1 MIKKVLVPIIKI
13 LISIILVV
21 FLLAKL
27 GLRDIASQFTAANLW
42 WLVVGIIAFT
52 LSNLLGSFQWHLLMK
67 ARGIEIP
74 LMKVISYYYVGL
86 FFNNFLIGYVG
97 GDAIR
102 IYDVS
107 KSSGNSSHAIST
119 VFFDRLLG
127 FVMLTT
133 LALVSGVAWRNIF
146 HSKLVIFVLLIIFAC
161 WVISFIVLFN
171 ERFAERIG
179 WIFQF
184 VFSRKVKNKIREIY
198 SSINS
203 FKHDKKLIISV
214 LVISFIVQNLRILV
228 HIYAALSLGI
238 EIHIKYFFI
247 FIPVIALLSSLPI
260 SIGGIGIREGSGVAL
275 FSQINSFPPQAI
287 VAMEF
292 LSYLI
297 GLLTTIPGGLI
308 FMLRA
313 EKMQPNNSNNF

>member
-1 MIKKVLVPIIKI
+1 MIKKVLIPLIKI
-13 LISIILVV
+13 LISVILIV

-27 GLRDIASQFTAANLW
+27 GLRDIVSQLAAANLW
-42 WLVVGIIAFT
+42 WFLVGIIAFT
-52 LSNLLGSFQWHLLMK
+52 LSNILGSFQWHLLMK

-74 LMKVISYYYVGL
+74 LSKVISYYYVGL

-107 KSSGNSSHAIST
+107 KESGNSSHAIST

-133 LALVSGVAWRNIF
+133 LALAAGLIWRSTF
-146 HSKLVIFVLLIIFAC
+146 QSTLVIYTLLIILAC
-161 WVISFIVLFN
+161 WIISFIVLFN

-179 WIFQF
+179 WLFQF
-184 VFSRKVKNKIREIY
+184 VFSRRIKNKLREIY

-203 FKHDKKLIISV
+203 FKHDRKLVISVLIIS
-214 LVISFIVQNLRILV
+214 LIVQILRILV
-228 HIYAALSLGI
+228 HYYAALSLGI
-238 EIHIKYFFI
+238 EIHVKYFFI
-247 FIPVIALLSSLPI
+247 FVPVIALLSSLPI
-260 SIGGIGIREGSGVAL
+260 SIGGIGVREGSGVAL

-308 FMLRA
+308 FMLRP
-313 EKMQPNNSNNF
+313 EKMRPDNSNNL